1 MNVPAVCPRSI
12 FPTLGP
18 IRFTKLLR
26 SRVMRVSAGTQFP
39 PQDIEVASVSVS
51 GSFRRRAQDGPDDRN
66 EKDYKK
72 YMNRRQIELLA
83 RFHN

>member
-12 FPTLGP
+12 FPALGP

-26 SRVMRVSAGTQFP
+26 SRGDVTSPLAPNSRRRISKSG
-39 PQDIEVASVSVS
+39 ASVSVS
-51 GSFRRRAQDGPDDRN
+51 GSFRRRAQDELDGRN

-72 YMNRRQIELLA
+72 SMNRRQVELLA
-83 RFHN
+83 